1 VEHIVN
7 ASTLRQLQ
15 MICHLADAL
24 QHLVGPG
31 VLGAKLATA
40 ARSEGLSG
48 TVEQSKPHPVPNGE
62 LQGAVFVVIVPA
74 RILLR
79 LKKTGAHL
87 LQELITI
94 GQECVDGVRLCLA
107 WCIG

>member
-1 VEHIVN
+1 
-7 ASTLRQLQ
+7 
-15 MICHLADAL
+15 
-24 QHLVGPG
+24 
-31 VLGAKLATA
+31 
-40 ARSEGLSG
+40 
-48 TVEQSKPHPVPNGE
+48 
-62 LQGAVFVVIVPA
+62 VFVVIVPA

-107 WCIG
+107 WRIG